1 MERAAMS
8 GSVLFDAPGPNAI
21 RRSRI
26 LSIVFAVAALA
37 LLVLAAYQL
46 WLGGAFY
53 QDRWDIFSRPEVWF
67 AARGLMAGLGT
78 TLSIAGIA
86 AVGAMVLGI
95 IFSILRNAASR
106 WVRIP
111 TTIVLEFFRG
121 MPVLLMMLFI
131 LIVFASGTY
140 WSVVW
145 ALIVYNGAIIGE
157 ALRAGMK
164 SLPKGQR
171 ESGLA
176 IGLTPLRTTLEI
188 ELPQALR
195 IMLPI
200 ILAQLIV
207 LLKDTS
213 LGYIV
218 GSPEILRIGRQ
229 LVDFY
234 DRDGGPYALSMFFVL
249 LAVYLAL
256 NLGLSAV
263 VRWAH
268 KRVTRPRK
276 GGRNLDGTATQAIP
290 VSTTALR
297 TQHVADPADPTLRP
311 GAGGTL
317 GG

>member
-1 MERAAMS
+1 MS

-26 LSIVFAVAALA
+26 LSIVFAVGAIAALG
-37 LLVLAAYQL
+37 LGIYQL

-53 QDRWDIFSRPEVWF
+53 QDRWDIFQTPELWLG
-67 AARGLMAGLGT
+67 ARGLLVGVRT
-78 TLSIAGIA
+78 TLTIA
-86 AVGAMVLGI
+86 AIASVGALILGVVL
-95 IFSILRNAASR
+95 SILRSAPSK
-106 WVRIP
+106 WVRVP
-111 TTIVLEFFRG
+111 VTVVLEFFRG

-131 LIVFASGTY
+131 LVVFSTGAY
-140 WSVVW
+140 WAVVW

-188 ELPQALR
+188 ELPQAFR

-218 GSPEILRIGRQ
+218 GSPEVIRIGRQ

-234 DRDGGPYALSMFFVL
+234 DSRAGGPYALSMFFVM
-249 LAVYLAL
+249 LAIFLAI
-256 NLGLSAV
+256 NLTLSWL
-263 VRWAH
+263 VRVLA
-268 KRVTRPRK
+268 RRMAQPRR
-276 GGRNLDGTATQAIP
+276 GGPNLDGSKTEAIPLSTQAMRE
-290 VSTTALR
+290 VK
-297 TQHVADPADPTLRP
+297 DPQAEITRLP
-311 GAGGTL
+311 GAGI
-317 GG
+317 GGQG

>member
-1 MERAAMS
+1 MS
-8 GSVLFDAPGPNAI
+8 GSVLFDAPGPNAM

-26 LSIVFAVAALA
+26 LSIVFAVAAVVAVGLA
-37 LLVLAAYQL
+37 VYQL

-53 QDRWDIFSRPEVWF
+53 QDRWDIFGQPEVWF

-86 AVGAMVLGI
+86 AVGAIILGT
-95 IFSILRNAASR
+95 IFAILRNALTP

-111 TTIVLEFFRG
+111 ITIVLEFFRG

-131 LIVFASGTY
+131 LIVFASGAY
-140 WSVVW
+140 WAVVW

-157 ALRAGMK
+157 ALRAGMR

-188 ELPQALR
+188 ELPQAFR

-218 GSPEILRIGRQ
+218 GSPEIIRIGRQ

-234 DRDGGPYALSMFFVL
+234 DRQGGPYALSMFFVL
-249 LAVYLAL
+249 LAIYLAV
-256 NLGLSAV
+256 NLTLSAL
-263 VRWAH
+263 VRWVH
-268 KRVTRPRK
+268 KRVSRPRK
-276 GGRNLDGTATQAIP
+276 GGANLDGTRTEAVQLPTE
-290 VSTTALR
+290 ALR
-297 TQHVADPADPTLRP
+297 QQQRDPMADTTRYP
-311 GAGGTL
+311 GAGME
-317 GG
+317 GGG

>member
-1 MERAAMS
+1 MS

-21 RRSRI
+21 RRSRM
-26 LSIVFAVAALA
+26 LSVVFAVVTVVVLGLA
-37 LLVLAAYQL
+37 VYQL

-53 QDRWDIFSRPEVWF
+53 QNRWDIFTRPEVWF
-67 AARGLMAGLGT
+67 GARGLMVGLGT

-86 AVGAMVLGI
+86 AVGAIVLGI
-95 IFSILRNAASR
+95 VFSILRSAASA
-106 WVRIP
+106 WVRVP
-111 TTIVLEFFRG
+111 VTIVLEFFRG

-131 LIVFASGTY
+131 LIVFSTGAY
-140 WSVVW
+140 WAVVW

-164 SLPKGQR
+164 SLPRGQR

-188 ELPQALR
+188 ELPQAIR

-200 ILAQLIV
+200 IVAQLIV

-218 GSPEILRIGRQ
+218 GSPEIIRIGRQ

-234 DRDGGPYALSMFFVL
+234 DRQGGPYALSMFLVMLAIFLGINLTLSWLVRVL
-249 LAVYLAL
+249 A
-256 NLGLSAV
+256 
-263 VRWAH
+263 R
-268 KRVTRPRK
+268 RMQQPRK
-276 GGRNLDGTATQAIP
+276 GGRNLDGTGTAAIPLTTQA
-290 VSTTALR
+290 LR
-297 TQHVADPADPTLRP
+297 DLNEPRTEITRLP
-311 GAGGTL
+311 GGSVAGG
-317 GG
+317 G

>member
-1 MERAAMS
+1 MS

-26 LSIVFAVAALA
+26 LSIVFAVAAVVALGLA
-37 LLVLAAYQL
+37 VYQL

-53 QDRWDIFSRPEVWF
+53 QDRWDIFADERLWF
-67 AARGLMAGLGT
+67 GARGLLFGLGT

-86 AVGAMVLGI
+86 AVGAIVLGI
-95 IFSILRNAASR
+95 VFSILRNAYSR

-111 TTIVLEFFRG
+111 TTVVLEFFRG

-131 LIVFASGTY
+131 LIVFASGAY
-140 WSVVW
+140 WAVVW

-157 ALRAGMK
+157 ALRAGMA

-176 IGLTPLRTTLEI
+176 IGLTPLRTTLAI
-188 ELPQALR
+188 ELPQAFR

-218 GSPEILRIGRQ
+218 GSEEMLRIGRQ

-234 DRDGGPYALSMFFVL
+234 DRQGGPYALSMFLVML
-249 LAVYLAL
+249 AIYLAV
-256 NLGLSAV
+256 NLGLSAI

-268 KRVTRPRK
+268 KRVSRPRR
-276 GGRNLDGTATQAIP
+276 GGPNLDGTKTEAIP
-290 VSTTALR
+290 VSTTTLR
-297 TQHVADPADPTLRP
+297 QQRTTDAEDPTNLP

>member
-1 MERAAMS
+1 MS

-26 LSIVFAVAALA
+26 LSIVFAVAAVVALGLA
-37 LLVLAAYQL
+37 VYQL

-53 QDRWDIFSRPEVWF
+53 QDRWDIFADERLWF
-67 AARGLMAGLGT
+67 GARGLLFGLGT

-86 AVGAMVLGI
+86 AVGAIVLGI
-95 IFSILRNAASR
+95 VFSILRNAYSR

-111 TTIVLEFFRG
+111 TTVVLEFFRG

-131 LIVFASGTY
+131 LIVFASGSY

-176 IGLTPLRTTLEI
+176 IGLTPLRTTIEI
-188 ELPQALR
+188 ELPQAFR

-200 ILAQLIV
+200 VLAQLIV

-229 LVDFY
+229 LVEFY
-234 DRDGGPYALSMFFVL
+234 DRQGGPYALSMFFVL
-249 LAVYLAL
+249 LAIYLAL
-256 NLGLSAV
+256 NLGLSAI
-263 VRWAH
+263 VRWMH
-268 KRVTRPRK
+268 KRVSRPRK
-276 GGRNLDGTATQAIP
+276 GGPNLDGTKTEAIP

-297 TQHVADPADPTLRP
+297 TQTKGDGDEPTQLP

>member
-1 MERAAMS
+1 MS

-26 LSIVFAVAALA
+26 MSIVFAVAAVAAVALA
-37 LLVLAAYQL
+37 VYQL

-53 QDRWDIFSRPEVWF
+53 QDRWDIFSDERLWF
-67 AARGLMAGLGT
+67 GARGLLFGLGT

-86 AVGAMVLGI
+86 AVGAIVLGVV
-95 IFSILRNAASR
+95 FSILRNAYSR

-111 TTIVLEFFRG
+111 TTVVLEFFRG

-131 LIVFASGTY
+131 LIVFASGAY
-140 WSVVW
+140 WAVVW

-157 ALRAGMK
+157 ALRAGMA

-188 ELPQALR
+188 ELPQAFR

-218 GSPEILRIGRQ
+218 GSEEMLRIGRQ

-234 DRDGGPYALSMFFVL
+234 DREGGPYALSMFFVML
-249 LAVYLAL
+249 AIYLAV
-256 NLGLSAV
+256 NLSLSAI
-263 VRWAH
+263 VRWLH
-268 KRVTRPRK
+268 KRVSRPRK
-276 GGRNLDGTATQAIP
+276 GGPNLDGTKTEAIP
-290 VSTTALR
+290 VSTTAIRAQR
-297 TQHVADPADPTLRP
+297 TADTDGPPQPP

>member
-1 MERAAMS
+1 MS

-26 LSIVFAVAALA
+26 LSIVFAIATVVLLA
-37 LLVLAAYQL
+37 LAAYQL

-53 QDRWDIFSRPEVWF
+53 QDRWDIFGQPEVWF

-86 AVGAMVLGI
+86 AVGAIILGVL
-95 IFSILRNAASR
+95 FSILRNAYSR

-131 LIVFASGTY
+131 LIVFASGSY

-188 ELPQALR
+188 ELPQAFR

-200 ILAQLIV
+200 IVAQLVV

-229 LVDFY
+229 LVEFY
-234 DRDGGPYALSMFFVL
+234 DRQGGPYALSMFFVL
-249 LAVYLAL
+249 LAIYLAL
-256 NLGLSAV
+256 NLSLSAI

-268 KRVTRPRK
+268 KRVSRPRR
-276 GGRNLDGTATQAIP
+276 GGPNIDGTKTEAIPLSTQAMRQQAGRDP
-290 VSTTALR
+290 MADTTR
-297 TQHVADPADPTLRP
+297 YP
-311 GAGGTL
+311 GAGMD
-317 GG
+317 GGGG

>member
-1 MERAAMS
+1 MS

-21 RRSRI
+21 RRSRM
-26 LSIVFAVAALA
+26 LSVVFAVVTVVVLGLA
-37 LLVLAAYQL
+37 VYQL

-53 QDRWDIFSRPEVWF
+53 QNRWDIFTRPEVWF
-67 AARGLMAGLGT
+67 GARGLLVGLGT

-86 AVGAMVLGI
+86 AVGAIVLGI
-95 IFSILRNAASR
+95 VFSILRSAASA
-106 WVRIP
+106 WVRVP
-111 TTIVLEFFRG
+111 VTIVLEFFRG

-131 LIVFASGTY
+131 LIVFSTGAY
-140 WSVVW
+140 WAVVW

-164 SLPKGQR
+164 SLPRGQR

-188 ELPQALR
+188 ELPQAIR

-200 ILAQLIV
+200 IVAQLIV

-218 GSPEILRIGRQ
+218 GSPEIIRIGRQ

-234 DRDGGPYALSMFFVL
+234 DRQGGPYALSMFLVMLAIFLGINLTLSWLVRVL
-249 LAVYLAL
+249 A
-256 NLGLSAV
+256 
-263 VRWAH
+263 R
-268 KRVTRPRK
+268 RMQQPRK
-276 GGRNLDGTATQAIP
+276 GGRNLDGTGTAAIPLTTQA
-290 VSTTALR
+290 LR
-297 TQHVADPADPTLRP
+297 DLNEPRTEITRLP
-311 GAGGTL
+311 GGSVAGG
-317 GG
+317 G

>member
-1 MERAAMS
+1 MS

-21 RRSRI
+21 RRSRM
-26 LSIVFAVAALA
+26 LSVVFAVVTVVVLGLA
-37 LLVLAAYQL
+37 VYQL

-53 QDRWDIFSRPEVWF
+53 QNRWDIFTRPEVWF
-67 AARGLMAGLGT
+67 GARGLMVGLGT

-86 AVGAMVLGI
+86 AVGAIVLGI
-95 IFSILRNAASR
+95 VFSILRSAASA
-106 WVRIP
+106 WVRVP
-111 TTIVLEFFRG
+111 VTVVLEFFRG

-131 LIVFASGTY
+131 LIVFSTGAY
-140 WSVVW
+140 WAVVW

-164 SLPKGQR
+164 SLPRGQR

-188 ELPQALR
+188 ELPQAIR

-200 ILAQLIV
+200 IVAQLIV

-218 GSPEILRIGRQ
+218 GSPEIIRIGRQ

-234 DRDGGPYALSMFFVL
+234 DRQGGPYALSMFLVMLAIFLGINLTLSWLVRVL
-249 LAVYLAL
+249 A
-256 NLGLSAV
+256 
-263 VRWAH
+263 R
-268 KRVTRPRK
+268 RMQQPRK
-276 GGRNLDGTATQAIP
+276 GGRNLDGTGTAAIPLTTQA
-290 VSTTALR
+290 LR
-297 TQHVADPADPTLRP
+297 DLNEPRTEITRLP
-311 GAGGTL
+311 GGSVAGG
-317 GG
+317 G

>member
-1 MERAAMS
+1 MS

-26 LSIVFAVAALA
+26 LSIVFAVVAVVA
-37 LLVLAAYQL
+37 LVLAAYQL
-46 WLGGAFY
+46 WAGGAFY
-53 QDRWDIFSRPEVWF
+53 QDRWDIFQDPQLWF
-67 AARGLMAGLGT
+67 GARGLMVGLGT
-78 TLSIAGIA
+78 TLSIAAIA
-86 AVGAMVLGI
+86 AVGAMILGVV
-95 IFSILRNAASR
+95 FSIMRNAYSA
-106 WVRIP
+106 WVRVP

-131 LIVFASGTY
+131 LIVFSTGAY
-140 WSVVW
+140 WAVVW

-176 IGLTPLRTTLEI
+176 IGLTPLRTTLSI

-218 GSPEILRIGRQ
+218 GSPEIIRIGRQ

-234 DRDGGPYALSMFFVL
+234 DRQGGPYALSMFFVM
-249 LAVYLAL
+249 LAIFLGI
-256 NLGLSAV
+256 NLTLSAL
-263 VRWAH
+263 VRWAA
-268 KRVTRPRK
+268 KRMSRPRR
-276 GGRNLDGTATQAIP
+276 GGANLDGTATTAIP
-290 VSTTALR
+290 VSTQAMR
-297 TQHVADPADPTLRP
+297 EIHDPQAEITRLP
-311 GAGGTL
+311 GAGMGS
-317 GG
+317 GGGG

>member
-1 MERAAMS
+1 MS

-26 LSIVFAVAALA
+26 LSIVFAVVAVAALG
-37 LLVLAAYQL
+37 LGAYQL

-53 QDRWDIFSRPEVWF
+53 QDRWDIFGDPQLWF
-67 AARGLMAGLGT
+67 AARGLLAGLGT

-86 AVGAMVLGI
+86 AVGAMVLGVAL
-95 IFSILRNAASR
+95 SILRNAATP

-111 TTIVLEFFRG
+111 VTIVLEFFRG

-131 LIVFASGTY
+131 LIVFSTGAY
-140 WSVVW
+140 WAVVW

-176 IGLTPLRTTLEI
+176 IGLTPLRTTLLI
-188 ELPQALR
+188 ELPQSIR

-200 ILAQLIV
+200 VLAQLVV

-218 GSPEILRIGRQ
+218 GSPEMIRIGRQ

-234 DRDGGPYALSMFFVL
+234 DRQGGPYALSMFFVM
-249 LAVYLAL
+249 LAIYLAL
-256 NLGLSAV
+256 NIGLSAI
-263 VRWAH
+263 VRWVA
-268 KRVTRPRK
+268 KRVDRPRK
-276 GGRNLDGTATQAIP
+276 GGPNLDGTATQAVP

-297 TQHVADPADPTLRP
+297 EQQVPGADPRRP
-311 GAGGTL
+311 DGGLGA
-317 GG
+317 

>member
-1 MERAAMS
+1 MS
-8 GSVLFDAPGPNAI
+8 GSVLFDAPGPSAI

-26 LSIVFAVAALA
+26 LSIVFAVVAAVALA
-37 LLVLAAYQL
+37 LAVYQL

-53 QDRWDIFSRPEVWF
+53 QNRWDIFQQPELWF
-67 AARGLMAGLGT
+67 GARGLLVGLGT

-86 AVGAMVLGI
+86 AVGAIVLGVI
-95 IFSILRNAASR
+95 LSILRNALSP

-111 TTIVLEFFRG
+111 VTVVLEFFRG

-131 LIVFASGTY
+131 FIVFSTGAY
-140 WSVVW
+140 WAVVW

-188 ELPQALR
+188 ELPQAFR

-200 ILAQLIV
+200 VLAQLIV

-218 GSPEILRIGRQ
+218 GSPELIRIGRQ
-229 LVDFY
+229 LVEFY
-234 DRDGGPYALSMFFVL
+234 DRQGGPYALSMFFVM
-249 LAVYLAL
+249 LAIFLGINLTLSWLVRVLARRL
-256 NLGLSAV
+256 Q
-263 VRWAH
+263 
-268 KRVTRPRK
+268 RPRR
-276 GGRNLDGTATQAIP
+276 GGPNLDGTKTEAIP
-290 VSTTALR
+290 VSTQMLR
-297 TQHVADPADPTLRP
+297 EINDPQAEITRLP
-311 GAGGTL
+311 GAGS
-317 GG
+317 GGGPA

>member
-1 MERAAMS
+1 MS
-8 GSVLFDAPGPNAI
+8 GSVLFDAPGPSAI

-26 LSIVFAVAALA
+26 LSIVFAVVAVVSLA
-37 LLVLAAYQL
+37 LAAYQL

-53 QDRWDIFSRPEVWF
+53 QDRWDIFLQPATWIG
-67 AARGLMAGLGT
+67 ARGLLVGLGT

-86 AVGAMVLGI
+86 AAGALVLGVI
-95 IFSILRNAASR
+95 LSILRNALSP

-111 TTIVLEFFRG
+111 VTVVLEFFRG

-131 LIVFASGTY
+131 FIVFSTGAY
-140 WSVVW
+140 WAVVW

-176 IGLTPLRTTLEI
+176 IGLTPLRTTLAI
-188 ELPQALR
+188 ELPQAFR

-200 ILAQLIV
+200 ILAQFIV

-218 GSPEILRIGRQ
+218 GSPELIRIGRQ

-234 DRDGGPYALSMFFVL
+234 DRQGGPYALSMFFVM
-249 LAVYLAL
+249 LAIYLAI
-256 NLGLSAV
+256 NLTLSWL
-263 VRWAH
+263 VRVLA
-268 KRVTRPRK
+268 RRLQRPRR
-276 GGRNLDGTATQAIP
+276 GGGNLDGSATEAIQLPTQTIRQLQDPQAEI
-290 VSTTALR
+290 TR
-297 TQHVADPADPTLRP
+297 IR
-311 GAGGTL
+311 GAGVGD
-317 GG
+317 GGGG